1 MNTVVTETTENLAK
15 AKTEEQLL
23 QQVPEINRLFRFQW
37 EASSNHHVLLYP
49 EGMVQL
55 NESAGAILTHVD
67 GTKTIAEII
76 SQLKQQF
83 PEADDSLDQDV
94 IDFFTEAH
102 HELHWIEF
110 A

>member
-1 MNTVVTETTENLAK
+1 MNQITETS
-15 AKTEEQLL
+15 LL
-23 QQVPEINRLFRFQW
+23 NQTPELNRLFRFQW
-37 EASSNHHVLLYP
+37 EPSSHCHVLLYP
-49 EGMVQL
+49 EGMVRL

-67 GTKTIAEII
+67 GEQTVGQIIA
-76 SQLKQQF
+76 QLKQQY

>member
-1 MNTVVTETTENLAK
+1 MTENSIL
-15 AKTEEQLL
+15 TQIPIL
-23 QQVPEINRLFRFQW
+23 NRLFRFQW
-37 EASSNHHVLLYP
+37 EPSSHRHVLLYP

-67 GTKTIAEII
+67 GERSIAQII
-76 SQLKQQF
+76 EALQAQF
-83 PEADDSLDQDV
+83 PEADDSLIQDV

-110 A
+110 T